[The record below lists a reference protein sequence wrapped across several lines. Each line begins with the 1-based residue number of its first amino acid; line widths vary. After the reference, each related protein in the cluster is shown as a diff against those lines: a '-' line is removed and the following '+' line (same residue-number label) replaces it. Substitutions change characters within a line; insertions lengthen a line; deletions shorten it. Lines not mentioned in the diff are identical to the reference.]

1 MDHYQCDLYYIPKTW
16 AYRSSGST
24 ELFPQH
30 CQMPNMIPHQHFW
43 ALTDKLA
50 KSTAIAS
57 ATTKGQWL
65 IKLHHTKINNI
76 LHPPESAAT
85 PQAEQRVREEEQNVI
100 EETPIL
106 TIPQIM
112 DTLPIMQAQNAIM
125 KQVLKN
131 TPWLHQ
137 WLTLNNT
144 PGGITLIRRVHLI
157 PNSDTPE
164 HLQSTEPTPQHQ
176 QCLLRTQPK

>member
-1 MDHYQCDLYYIPKTW
+1 
-16 AYRSSGST
+16 
-24 ELFPQH
+24 
-30 CQMPNMIPHQHFW
+30 
-43 ALTDKLA
+43 LA

-137 WLTLNNT
+137 
-144 PGGITLIRRVHLI
+144 
-157 PNSDTPE
+157 
-164 HLQSTEPTPQHQ
+164 
-176 QCLLRTQPK
+176 